1 MTAARRGAGL
11 TLLLA
16 CAWLAFTAWARPL
29 MLPDEGRYIG
39 VAWEMLHSGDWL
51 TPTLDGLPFFHK
63 PPLFYWITAAS
74 LHVFGLHEGAGR
86 AASVVGACLAACSLF
101 LFARRWA
108 GEAAAKA
115 SLWVLVTMPL
125 FFCAAQYAN
134 LDMLVAGCISATV
147 LLFAHAVL
155 AAERGLP
162 HRAAL
167 AAAYFA
173 AALGLLAKGLIGGVL
188 PVLVAVIWLIAMRRP
203 RALLMLVWPPGL
215 LLFAVVAAPWFV
227 AMQLRFPEFLDY
239 FFVVQ
244 HFKRFAEGGF
254 NNARPFWFYPVVLAL
269 LCLPWFVWIVR
280 AGRGAFWRD
289 AERGPVRWLM
299 LIWLVVVLGFFSM
312 PKSKLVGYVLP
323 AVPPLAFLIAEGLGQ
338 LDWPTLRRRRAWVAS
353 FAVAAAIG
361 LGAVVTLSIGFD
373 RSNQH
378 LARALSARMAAAEPL
393 VFIDEYFYDVAFYAR
408 LTKPTQVVE
417 KWSDP
422 AVAQR
427 DNWRKE
433 LFDAGRFDR
442 PAAAAT
448 LISEAVFLGALCR
461 TPVTWVMAP
470 AGVSKRLPV
479 LDAAEAVASSRQ
491 ATLWRIDT
499 SSAAVKAALAC
510 P

>member
-1 MTAARRGAGL
+1 MTAAPRGGAL

-39 VAWEMLHSGDWL
+39 VAWEMLHSGNWL
-51 TPTLDGLPFFHK
+51 TPMLDGLPFFHK

-74 LHVFGLHEGAGR
+74 LEVFGLHEGAGR
-86 AASVVGACLAACSLF
+86 AASVVGACMAASSLF

-108 GEAAAKA
+108 GEAAARA
-115 SLWVLVTMPL
+115 SLWLLVTMPL

-134 LDMLVAGCISATV
+134 LDMLVAGCITATV

-162 HRAAL
+162 HRGAL

-188 PVLVAVIWLIAMRRP
+188 PVLVALIWLVALRRP

-227 AMQLRFPEFLDY
+227 AMQWRFPDFLDY

-244 HFKRFAEGGF
+244 HFKRFAESGF
-254 NNARPFWFYPVVLAL
+254 NNARPFWFYPVVIAV
-269 LCLPWFVWIVR
+269 LCLPWFVGVSRIWR
-280 AGRGAFWRD
+280 RAFWRD
-289 AERGPVRWLM
+289 PERAPLRWLM
-299 LIWLVVVLGFFSM
+299 LIWFIVVVGFFSL
-312 PKSKLVGYVLP
+312 PNSKLVGYVLP
-323 AVPPLAFLIAEGLGQ
+323 AVPPLAFLIAEGFGQ
-338 LDWPTLRRRRAWVAS
+338 LEWAALRRRRAWGLS
-353 FAVAAAIG
+353 FGVAAAICVG
-361 LGAVVTLSIGFD
+361 VVVTLGVGFD

-378 LARALSARMAAAEPL
+378 LARALAARMAPGEPL
-393 VFIDEYFYDVAFYAR
+393 VFVDEYHYDVAFYAR
-408 LTKPTQVVE
+408 LTQPVQVVE
-417 KWSDP
+417 QWDDP
-422 AVAQR
+422 KVAQR

-442 PAAAAT
+442 PAAAST
-448 LISEAVFLGALCR
+448 LIGDASFLAALCHV
-461 TPVTWVMAP
+461 PVTWVMASP
-470 AGVSKRLPV
+470 AVRGRLPV
-479 LDAAEAVASSRQ
+479 LSAAEAVASNRR
-491 ATLWRIDT
+491 ATLWRID
-499 SSAAVKAALAC
+499 SSLPAVKAALAC
-510 P
+510 R